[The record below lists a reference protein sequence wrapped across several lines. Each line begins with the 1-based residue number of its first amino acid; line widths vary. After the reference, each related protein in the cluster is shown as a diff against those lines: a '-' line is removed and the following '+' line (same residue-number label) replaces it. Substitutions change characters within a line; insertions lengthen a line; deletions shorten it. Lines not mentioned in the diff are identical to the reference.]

1 MSADHIELWHSRA
14 RPKPTEEDL
23 NVQTGCHLEEAME
36 MVAVMRG
43 TDEYSAVMLDR
54 LHTALTTVSLGLKK
68 GTVTFTVD
76 EADRKEFL
84 DSLCDQVVTAIGVG
98 HCAQM
103 KITEAIRRVNASNW
117 SKFDVNGYPLFDD
130 NGKVAKGP
138 NYAPPKLEGL
148 Y

>member
-36 MVAVMRG
+36 MLAVMRG
-43 TDEYSAVMLDR
+43 ADEYSAVMLDR

-68 GTVTFTVD
+68 GTVKFNID
-76 EADRKEFL
+76 KDDRKEFL

-98 HCAQM
+98 HCAKM
-103 KITEAIRRVNASNW
+103 KTAEALRRINTSNW
-117 SKFDVNGYPLFDD
+117 TKFDINGYPVFDE
-130 NGKVAKGP
+130 NGKIAKGP
-138 NYAPPKLEGL
+138 NYHKPDLEGL